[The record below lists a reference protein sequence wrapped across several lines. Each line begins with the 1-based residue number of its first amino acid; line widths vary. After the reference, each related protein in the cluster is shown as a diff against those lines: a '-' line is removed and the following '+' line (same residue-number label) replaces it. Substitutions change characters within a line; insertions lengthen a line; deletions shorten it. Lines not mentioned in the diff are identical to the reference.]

1 MSARRQFL
9 RARTFG
15 PALALVLGAC
25 PSDDDLA
32 IMTSATEGPATST
45 GSTSTSTGSSPMTTL
60 LPPAT
65 ETTDPTSTGGTTD
78 LEDTTSTSTSTSTT
92 ATVST
97 TENSTTD
104 SDTCGDGD
112 LDPGEGCDLGSDND
126 NNGACT
132 KLCQLPEC
140 GDGLE
145 QPGEACDLGPANHP
159 NEYNGCTPE
168 CALGPHCGDGHTDV
182 PDEACDPTDPNLA
195 DPAFCFKCQ
204 WSAKVVFVS
213 SVTFTGDIGGLSGAD
228 AECQSLA
235 GAAGLTKN
243 GQVFRAWL
251 SDGVTSA
258 AQRLTHP
265 DDSLILVDGTLVA
278 SGWTDLTDGGLAHPI
293 DLDEHGQ
300 PVAAPDY
307 AWTGTAWNGGSKDPL
322 KSCAGWT
329 SSIITE
335 KGLRGWAA
343 QDTIEWTEAIN
354 FGEAACHKSG
364 HIYCL
369 QQ

>member
-65 ETTDPTSTGGTTD
+65 ETTDPTSTGGTTE
-78 LEDTTSTSTSTSTT
+78 LEDTTSTSTT

-168 CALGPHCGDGHTDV
+168 FATRVPSTRIRESTGCASLCAADV
-182 PDEACDPTDPNLA
+182 SPSLSQARKTWPFL
-195 DPAFCFKCQ
+195 
-204 WSAKVVFVS
+204 VS
-213 SVTFTGDIGGLSGAD
+213 
-228 AECQSLA
+228 
-235 GAAGLTKN
+235 
-243 GQVFRAWL
+243 
-251 SDGVTSA
+251 
-258 AQRLTHP
+258 P
-265 DDSLILVDGTLVA
+265 
-278 SGWTDLTDGGLAHPI
+278 
-293 DLDEHGQ
+293 
-300 PVAAPDY
+300 AAP
-307 AWTGTAWNGGSKDPL
+307 ARL
-322 KSCAGWT
+322 
-329 SSIITE
+329 
-335 KGLRGWAA
+335 
-343 QDTIEWTEAIN
+343 
-354 FGEAACHKSG
+354 
-364 HIYCL
+364 
-369 QQ
+369 